1 MRVFGIFKLEGIQ
14 TEEQFKQLEIQDLV
28 LENVQLLVPKTVEG
42 YSFNLPV
49 LSGNFDDAIRS
60 YVTIMEAPEI
70 PDLLEKGFVNSYSA
84 SFGDFT
90 GVTMT
95 DLYSCDEDTWEV
107 TEYNVKIAMNMA
119 EYIAK

>member
-14 TEEQFKQLEIQDLV
+14 TEEQFEQLETQDLN
-28 LENVQLLVPKTVEG
+28 LENVQLLVPETVEG
-42 YSFNLPV
+42 YLFNLPV

-60 YVTIMEAPEI
+60 YVAIMEAPEI
-70 PDLLEKGFVNSYSA
+70 PDLLENGFINSYSA

-95 DLYSCDEDTWEV
+95 DLYSCDEETWEV
-107 TEYNVKIAMNMA
+107 TEYDVKVAMNIA
-119 EYIAK
+119 E